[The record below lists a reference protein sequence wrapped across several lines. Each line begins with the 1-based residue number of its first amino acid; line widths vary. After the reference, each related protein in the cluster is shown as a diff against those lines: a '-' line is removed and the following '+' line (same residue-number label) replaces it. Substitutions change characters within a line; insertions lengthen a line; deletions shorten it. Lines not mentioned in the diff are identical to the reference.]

1 MADSI
6 LFSVNAVFPIVLVA
20 AFGFF
25 CRKNGTLTDEF
36 LNIGNK
42 FCFKY
47 CFFAMM
53 FCNVY
58 KIESFAAIR
67 WNSVVT
73 SLIIVMLLFVAGLV
87 FVLLFVPDR
96 TQKGVILQ
104 AVFRSNF
111 AIIGIPLATNIF
123 GEEGQIAASLISAF
137 SVPLFN
143 VLAVISL
150 VVFTRDEKSSAKVQ
164 VMSIIK
170 KILTNPLILGTA
182 CGMVCIGLRPF
193 CGEWRLSTGDLRFVY
208 KAIDA
213 LAVIA
218 PWLSLIILGGRFRFS
233 AIKRLLPQISVT
245 VVARL
250 IFAPVVGMTLSYF
263 LPGWLNL
270 APLSGADYAALFA
283 LFGSPVAIASV
294 AMADQMGS
302 DSELAGQILVWT
314 TLLSAF
320 TVFAQTAL
328 LRHIGLF

>member
-6 LFSVNAVFPIVLVA
+6 LFSINAVFPIVLVA

-25 CRKNGTLTDEF
+25 CRKNSTLTDEF
-36 LNIGNK
+36 LKTGNK

-58 KIESFAAIR
+58 KIDSLAEIR
-67 WNSVVT
+67 WNSIVT
-73 SLIIVMLLFVAGLV
+73 ALIIVLLLFVAGLA
-87 FVLLFVPDR
+87 FVVSFVKDKR
-96 TQKGVILQ
+96 QKGVILQ
-104 AVFRSNF
+104 AIFRSNF
-111 AIIGIPLATNIF
+111 AIIGIPLASNIF
-123 GEEGQIAASLISAF
+123 GDEGQQAAALISAF
-137 SVPLFN
+137 SVPMFN
-143 VLAVISL
+143 VLAVVSL
-150 VVFTRDEKSSAKVQ
+150 VLFTRDEKSSAKAQ
-164 VMSIIK
+164 VVSIIK

-182 CGMVCIGLRPF
+182 CGMACLAVRPY
-193 CGEWRLSTGDLRFVY
+193 CGEWRLSTGNLRFIY
-208 KAIDA
+208 KAVDS

-218 PWLSLIILGGRFRFS
+218 PWLSLIILGGSFRFS
-233 AIKRLLPQISVT
+233 AIKRLLPQISVA
-245 VVARL
+245 VAARL
-250 IFAPVVGMTLSYF
+250 LFAPAVGMTLSYF
-263 LPGWLNL
+263 LPRWLNL

-314 TLLSAF
+314 TLFSAF